1 METVEEKTDSQ
12 AIGVRYGGFWV
23 RLAAHIIDGFVVSVA
38 SMIIVIPLS
47 IVLSIFAA
55 MDETRIAEYITQAVT
70 SLISMALSW
79 GYYIFMTHKYQ
90 ATLGKMAIG
99 ARVVA
104 EDGQQLT
111 LGNVVMRETLGKIAS
126 GIALLVGYF
135 MIGFT
140 AKKQGLHDMIAKSVV
155 VYTEEGPRKLVVGC
169 VYGFYALIIFAFACL
184 VGVLVF
190 LGVLFG
196 AAAYEDSQNNGLDKE
211 EQEMHDNGWIMPVSD
226 DVPTDQV

>member
-1 METVEEKTDSQ
+1 METIGEKTDSH
-12 AIGVRYGGFWV
+12 VTSMRYGGFWV

-47 IVLSIFAA
+47 IALSVFAA
-55 MDETRIAEYITQAVT
+55 MDETRVAEFIAQAIT
-70 SLISMALSW
+70 SLVSMALGW

-111 LGNVVMRETLGKIAS
+111 LGNVILRETIGKIAS
-126 GIALLVGYF
+126 GIILLVGYF
-135 MIGFT
+135 MVGFT

-155 VYTEEGPRKLVVGC
+155 VYTDEGPRKIVVGC
-169 VYGFYALIIFAFACL
+169 VYGFYALIVFAFACL
-184 VGVLVF
+184 VGVLIF

-196 AAAYEDSQNNGLDKE
+196 AAAYEDSQSGDNGTW
-211 EQEMHDNGWIMPVSD
+211 QEMQDTDDMMPIFD
-226 DVPTDQV
+226 DVSADQV